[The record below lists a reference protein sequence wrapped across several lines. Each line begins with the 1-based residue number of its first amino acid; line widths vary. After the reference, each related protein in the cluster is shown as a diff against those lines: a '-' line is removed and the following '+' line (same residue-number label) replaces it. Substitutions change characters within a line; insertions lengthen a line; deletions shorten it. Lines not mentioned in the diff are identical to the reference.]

1 MAVCGPFLVFVAVKI
16 ISLWKQIHQ
25 KPFVVVFVRWS
36 KKKERHHST
45 IIFSNVLAVLVSMK
59 QINWTFSPLNNYSC
73 KIYHLKGVLEKKN
86 SNNAL
91 IAFFVFLLKRWR
103 QYFFG
108 KLFGKR
114 IINHYVVVMTKRLFL
129 GTNAV
134 SSFSPIHISIF
145 RSFCLSFCLSVPL
158 CIFLLVKHLFCITLL
173 VIVICVLKTFKERNP
188 TFKTKI
194 RERSNFWNGNNLI

>member
-25 KPFVVVFVRWS
+25 KSFVVVFVRWS
-36 KKKERHHST
+36 KRKKTSSFNYYFFEC
-45 IIFSNVLAVLVSMK
+45 FSSFGFNET
-59 QINWTFSPLNNYSC
+59 INWMFSPLNNYSC
-73 KIYHLKGVLEKKN
+73 KICHLKGVYEKKN

-103 QYFFG
+103 QYFIG

-134 SSFSPIHISIF
+134 SSFFPNSYFHFSVF
-145 RSFCLSFCLSVPL
+145 LSVFLSFCSPVYFFACQVLVLHYPL
-158 CIFLLVKHLFCITLL
+158 GN
-173 VIVICVLKTFKERNP
+173 RNLCLED
-188 TFKTKI
+188 I
-194 RERSNFWNGNNLI
+194 